1 MPRIISRLLAALSLI
16 GSAMAATDDLTDR
29 AVATLLEVLEVGT
42 PVDQIHAAEVLIPF
56 GHSRTV
62 WEHYYPIRF
71 EQDDTPIMRITNWR
85 ALARVD
91 RTPQARQIW
100 INKIFDIALTPGL
113 PDRVHAA
120 ESAAKLKAPP
130 APHVVASMEAWAADA
145 PDKDAAF
152 ALWCNWSRDLP
163 PDASPLIINW
173 LKTGDG
179 DTRLRVAYMLARLKP
194 TDPAILAALAAAA
207 NAAEEVNLVNTV
219 IVSNAHFLNASPADM
234 PKWRKFLD
242 ASIATNDPLLIFHSV
257 QGIMPYYQ
265 PSDIPDY
272 VPLLDHPAPDAR
284 TSAAWVILTAS
295 GRKDQ

>member
-1 MPRIISRLLAALSLI
+1 MPRSIQLI
-16 GSAMAATDDLTDR
+16 FLTFACLGVTITSADSLTDR
-29 AVATLLEVLEVGT
+29 AIHTLTEVLKVGT

-71 EQDDTPIMRITNWR
+71 EQDNTPIMRITNWR

-100 INKIFDIALTPGL
+100 INKIFNIALTPGL

-120 ESAAKLKAPP
+120 ESAAKLLAPP
-130 APHVVASMEAWAADA
+130 PHHVVASMEAWAADA

-163 PDASPLIINW
+163 PEASPLIINW

-194 TDPAILAALAAAA
+194 TDPAILAALADAA
-207 NAAEEVNLVNTV
+207 NAAKEVNLVNTV
-219 IVSNAHFLNASPADM
+219 VVSNAHFLNASPADM
-234 PKWRKFLD
+234 PKWRAFLES
-242 ASIATNDPLLIFHSV
+242 SIATNDPLLIFHSV

-265 PSDIPDY
+265 PADIPNY

-284 TSAAWVILTAS
+284 TSAAWVILAAS
-295 GRKDQ
+295 ER

>member
-1 MPRIISRLLAALSLI
+1 MPLSRLLLLLLI
-16 GSAMAATDDLTDR
+16 ATTTIASPLTDR
-29 AVATLLEVLEVGT
+29 AITTLTEVLQTGT

-71 EQDDTPIMRITNWR
+71 DQDETPIFRITNWR

-100 INKIFDIALTPGL
+100 INKIFDIALTPDL

-130 APHVVASMEAWAADA
+130 PPHVVASMAAWAADA
-145 PDKDAAF
+145 PAKDAAF

-163 PDASPLIINW
+163 ASASPLIINW

-194 TDPAILAALAAAA
+194 TDPAVLAALAEAA
-207 NAAEEVNLVNTV
+207 NAAVEVNLVNTV
-219 IVSNAHFLNASPADM
+219 IVSNAHYLNASPTDM
-234 PKWRKFLD
+234 PKWRKFLE
-242 ASIATNDPLLIFHSV
+242 ASIATNDPLFIFHSV
-257 QGIMPYYQ
+257 QGIMPYYG
-265 PSDIPDY
+265 PDDIPDY

-284 TSAAWVILTAS
+284 TSAAWVILAAS
-295 GRKDQ
+295 KRN

>member
-1 MPRIISRLLAALSLI
+1 MPHFFPRALSALI
-16 GSAMAATDDLTDR
+16 LTGT
-29 AVATLLEVLEVGT
+29 AVASPDHLVQRAITTLTEVLEVGT

-85 ALARVD
+85 ALARVE

-130 APHVVASMEAWAADA
+130 APHVVASMETWAADA

-163 PDASPLIINW
+163 PEATPLIINW

-194 TDPAILAALAAAA
+194 TDPAILAALADAA
-207 NAAEEVNLVNTV
+207 NAAKDVDTVNT
-219 IVSNAHFLNASPADM
+219 IVVSAAHFLKASRADVPA
-234 PKWRKFLD
+234 WRRFLNK
-242 ASIATNDPLLIFHSV
+242 AIATNDPLLIFHAV
-257 QGIMPYYQ
+257 QGILPVVV
-265 PSDIPDY
+265 PEDIPSFI
-272 VPLLDHPAPDAR
+272 PLLDHPAPDAR
-284 TSAAWVILTAS
+284 TAAAWVILMAN
-295 GRKDQ
+295 DW

>member
-1 MPRIISRLLAALSLI
+1 MTSRSLLLSLVLSASVALAA
-16 GSAMAATDDLTDR
+16 SAESLTDR
-29 AVATLLEVLEVGT
+29 AIDTLLEVLEVGT

-56 GHSRTV
+56 GHSRKV

-91 RTPQARQIW
+91 RTPEARQIW
-100 INKIFDIALTPGL
+100 INQIFNIATTPGL

-120 ESAAKLKAPP
+120 ESAAKLLAPP
-130 APHVVASMEAWAADA
+130 PPHVVANMEAWAAEA

-163 PDASPLIINW
+163 ASATPQIVKW
-173 LKTGDG
+173 LETGDG

-194 TDPAILAALAAAA
+194 TDPTILAALAAAA
-207 NAAEEVNLVNTV
+207 NAAEGVDLVNT
-219 IVSNAHFLNASPADM
+219 IVVANAHFLNASPADM
-234 PKWRKFLD
+234 PKWRKFLE
-242 ASIATNDPLLIFHSV
+242 AAIATSDPLLIFHSV
-257 QGIMPYYQ
+257 QGIMPYYE
-265 PSDIPDY
+265 PSDIKDL

-284 TSAAWVILTAS
+284 TSAAWVILAAS
-295 GRKDQ
+295 GRK

>member
-1 MPRIISRLLAALSLI
+1 MTPRSSISCLLLSLTV
-16 GSAMAATDDLTDR
+16 ATSVFASPLTDR
-29 AVATLLEVLEVGT
+29 AIATLAEVLEVGT
-42 PVDQIHAAEVLIPF
+42 PVDQIHAAEVLIPY
-56 GHSRTV
+56 GHSRLV

-71 EQDDTPIMRITNWR
+71 VQDDTPIMRITNWR

-100 INKIFDIALTPGL
+100 INKIFDIAVTPGL

-120 ESAAKLKAPP
+120 ESAAKLLAPP
-130 APHVVASMEAWAADA
+130 PPHVLANMEAWAADA

-163 PDASPLIINW
+163 ASASPSIINW

-194 TDPAILAALAAAA
+194 TDPAILAALAEAA
-207 NAAEEVNLVNTV
+207 NAAEEINLVNTV

-234 PKWRKFLD
+234 PKWRKFLE
-242 ASIATNDPLLIFHSV
+242 ASIATSDPLFIFHSV

-265 PSDIPDY
+265 PNDIPDY
-272 VPLLDHPAPDAR
+272 VPMLDHPAPDAR
-284 TSAAWVILTAS
+284 TSAAWVILAAS
-295 GRKDQ
+295 ER

>member
-1 MPRIISRLLAALSLI
+1 MTARSLLLPLFLSASLAI
-16 GSAMAATDDLTDR
+16 VASGEPLTDR
-29 AVATLLEVLEVGT
+29 AIDTLVEVLEVGT

-56 GHSRTV
+56 GHSMTV
-62 WEHYYPIRF
+62 WDHYYPIRF
-71 EQDDTPIMRITNWR
+71 EQDNTPIMRITNWR

-100 INKIFDIALTPGL
+100 INKIFGIATTPDL

-120 ESAAKLKAPP
+120 ESAAKLLAPP
-130 APHVVASMEAWAADA
+130 PPHVVANMEAWAADA
-145 PDKDAAF
+145 PAKDAAF

-163 PDASPLIINW
+163 ASASPLIINW

-194 TDPAILAALAAAA
+194 TDPAILAALADAA

-219 IVSNAHFLNASPADM
+219 VVSNAHFLNASPTDM
-234 PKWRKFLD
+234 PKWRKFLE
-242 ASIATNDPLLIFHSV
+242 ASIATSDPLFIFHSV

-284 TSAAWVILTAS
+284 TSAAWVILAAS
-295 GRKDQ
+295 AKK

>member
-1 MPRIISRLLAALSLI
+1 MSLRSSISGLLLTLTLAT
-16 GSAMAATDDLTDR
+16 SAVASPLTDR
-29 AVATLLEVLEVGT
+29 AIATLAEVLEVGT

-56 GHSRTV
+56 GHSRLV

-71 EQDDTPIMRITNWR
+71 VQDDTPIMRITNWR

-100 INKIFDIALTPGL
+100 INKIFNIATTPGL

-120 ESAAKLKAPP
+120 ESAAKLLAPP
-130 APHVVASMEAWAADA
+130 PPHVVSNMEAWAADA

-163 PDASPLIINW
+163 ASAAPQIVTW

-194 TDPAILAALAAAA
+194 TDPTILAALAAAA
-207 NAAEEVNLVNTV
+207 NTAEEVDLVNTV
-219 IVSNAHFLNASPADM
+219 VVANAHFLNASPADM
-234 PKWRKFLD
+234 PKWRKFLE

-257 QGIMPYYQ
+257 QGIMPYYK
-265 PSDIPDY
+265 PSDIPAIA
-272 VPLLDHPAPDAR
+272 PLLDHPDEDAR
-284 TSAAWVILTAS
+284 TSAAWVILAAS
-295 GRKDQ
+295 AKK

>member
-1 MPRIISRLLAALSLI
+1 MSFSRLILLLI
-16 GSAMAATDDLTDR
+16 S
-29 AVATLLEVLEVGT
+29 ATLSTASPLTERAIATLTEVLKTGT

-71 EQDDTPIMRITNWR
+71 DQDETPIFRITNWR

-100 INKIFDIALTPGL
+100 INKIFEIALTPDL

-130 APHVVASMEAWAADA
+130 PPHVVASMEGWAADA

-152 ALWCNWSRDLP
+152 ALWCNWSHDLP
-163 PDASPLIINW
+163 PEASPLIINW
-173 LKTGDG
+173 LYNGDG

-194 TDPAILAALAAAA
+194 TDPAVLAALAAAA

-219 IVSNAHFLNASPADM
+219 VVAAAHFLQASTADM
-234 PKWRKFLD
+234 PKWRKFLE
-242 ASIATNDPLLIFHSV
+242 ASIATNDPLFIFHSV

-265 PSDIPDY
+265 PGDIPDY
-272 VPLLDHPAPDAR
+272 LPLLDHPAADAR
-284 TSAAWVILTAS
+284 TSAAWVILAAS
-295 GRKDQ
+295 ERT